1 MAMLTPAS
9 TVVFRGATAF
19 FTTTF
24 YDQNGVV
31 SQPAGAVLNIAYNDG
46 AGGGVDTVPVT
57 MVGPTFPAV
66 TWTAQWDSRGAGPGT
81 VACSIHTTGGV
92 PAAVE
97 DFQFQLT
104 ANTANL
110 LTF

>member
-1 MAMLTPAS
+1 MAMLTPSS

-19 FTTTF
+19 FATTF
-24 YDQNGVV
+24 YDQNGNVA
-31 SQPAGAVLNIAYNDG
+31 QPVGAVLNIAYNDG
-46 AGGGVDTVPVT
+46 AGGGVDTAQVT
-57 MVGPTFPAV
+57 MVGPVGQSVA
-66 TWTAQWDSRGAGPGT
+66 WTAQWDSRGAGPGT
-81 VACSIHTTGGV
+81 VACSIHTTGG
-92 PAAVE
+92 PPNAVE

>member
-1 MAMLTPAS
+1 MLTPAS

-19 FTTTF
+19 FATTF
-24 YDQNGVV
+24 YDQNGAVV
-31 SQPAGAVLNIAYNDG
+31 QPVGAVINIAFVDG
-46 AGGGVDTVPVT
+46 AGGGVDTAQVT
-57 MVGPTFPAV
+57 MTGPVGQAV
-66 TWTAQWDSRGAGPGT
+66 AWTAQWDSRGAGPGV
-81 VACSIHTTGGV
+81 VACSVHTTGGV

-110 LTF
+110 TTF